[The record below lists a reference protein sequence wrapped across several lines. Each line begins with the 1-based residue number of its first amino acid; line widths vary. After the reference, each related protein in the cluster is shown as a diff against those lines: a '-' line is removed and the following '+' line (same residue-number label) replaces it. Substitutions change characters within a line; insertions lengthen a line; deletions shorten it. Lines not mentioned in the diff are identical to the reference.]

1 MLTPRL
7 VRRCGSARAI
17 GPAFVEGHDVAF
29 AKKSTVDLSG
39 KATLS
44 AGEASLR
51 QYGVLFEIARVD
63 LDNLDR
69 EEGAGTGYDR
79 IDRFPV
85 VHAASKEI
93 EHALT
98 YVASLRH
105 DGLKPYDWYLALVV
119 QGAIEHGLPEAQ
131 IDRFRSTPCI
141 PDPDP
146 ARKRRQEAL
155 DVLQAAGC
163 SDPLAILVPT
173 GSPERKTKGIER
185 EDVEG
190 T

>member
-7 VRRCGSARAI
+7 VRRCGSARVI
-17 GPAFVEGHDVAF
+17 GPAFVDGHEVVF

-44 AGEASLR
+44 AGEAMLR
-51 QYGVLFEIARVD
+51 QYGVLFEIAEVE
-63 LDNLDR
+63 LDDLDR
-69 EEGAGTGYDR
+69 EEGAGRGYDR

-85 VHAASKEI
+85 VHAASNEI
-93 EHALT
+93 DYAVT
-98 YVASLRH
+98 YIASLRD

-131 IDRFRSTPCI
+131 IDRFRHTPFI

-155 DVLQAAGC
+155 AVLQAAGC
-163 SDPLAILVPT
+163 SDPLAILVPH
-173 GSPERKTKGIER
+173 RAA
-185 EDVEG
+185 
-190 T
+190 